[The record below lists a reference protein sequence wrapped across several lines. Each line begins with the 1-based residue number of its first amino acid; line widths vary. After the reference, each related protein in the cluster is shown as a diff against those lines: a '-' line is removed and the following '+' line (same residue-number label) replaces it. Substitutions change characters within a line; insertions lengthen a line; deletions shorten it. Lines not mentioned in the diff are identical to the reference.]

1 MIRLIDDWRTSHKK
15 ATVIFCAF
23 MGVLAQ
29 YYTDVLSFAYHEL
42 PIIAQHM
49 PAEAGLGKWIPWIVI
64 FLRIVSFKKDKLNV
78 SVNK

>member
-15 ATVIFCAF
+15 STVIFCAF

-29 YYTDVLSFAYHEL
+29 YYTDVLQFAYEQL
-42 PIIAQHM
+42 PIIVHYM

-64 FLRIVSFKKDKLNV
+64 FLRIVSFKKEEK
-78 SVNK
+78 K

>member
-29 YYTDVLSFAYHEL
+29 YYADVLLFAYEQL
-42 PIIAQHM
+42 PIIVQYM
-49 PAEAGLGKWIPWIVI
+49 PAEAGLGKWIPWVVI
-64 FLRIVSFKKDKLNV
+64 FLRIVSFKKEEK
-78 SVNK
+78 K